1 MKAAET
7 ANYIMSAGSDGTGD
21 DQVSNTC
28 GLAMSHAYAI
38 LAAFEMTSGSTTY
51 QMLML
56 RNPWG
61 TTGYSGTWKNSDRA
75 WTDALVAQVPYSIDP
90 RTSHNQGIFV
100 MDIQR
105 FRKQ

>member
-51 QMLML
+51 
-56 RNPWG
+56 
-61 TTGYSGTWKNSDRA
+61 
-75 WTDALVAQVPYSIDP
+75 
-90 RTSHNQGIFV
+90 
-100 MDIQR
+100 
-105 FRKQ
+105 